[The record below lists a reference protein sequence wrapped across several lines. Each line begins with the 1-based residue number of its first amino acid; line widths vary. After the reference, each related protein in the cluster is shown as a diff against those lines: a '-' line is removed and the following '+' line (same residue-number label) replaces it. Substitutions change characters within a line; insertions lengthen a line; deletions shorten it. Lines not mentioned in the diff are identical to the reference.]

1 MREGELGNTNVAFTA
16 DHLLAVILG
25 GKSLQ
30 RGLNDSTTK
39 TKDQVESRLLRS
51 NPTRNQQ
58 PSSPTPPF
66 APHLGL
72 RRDSFSPYLLDV
84 VVRQGPAVL
93 ELLSGK
99 DQALL
104 IWGNSFLVLCWCI
117 STPRSCGQT
126 PEEGGN
132 VRILDL
138 TLSMVSEDST
148 SRVMVLPVKVLT
160 KLDLH

>member
-1 MREGELGNTNVAFTA
+1 M
-16 DHLLAVILG
+16 
-25 GKSLQ
+25 
-30 RGLNDSTTK
+30 
-39 TKDQVESRLLRS
+39 ESRLLRS

-58 PSSPTPPF
+58 PSSPHTSVCP
-66 APHLGL
+66 PHLEF
-72 RRDSFSPYLLDV
+72 RRDAFSPYLLDV

-126 PEEGGN
+126 PEEGRN

-160 KLDLH
+160 KLNLH